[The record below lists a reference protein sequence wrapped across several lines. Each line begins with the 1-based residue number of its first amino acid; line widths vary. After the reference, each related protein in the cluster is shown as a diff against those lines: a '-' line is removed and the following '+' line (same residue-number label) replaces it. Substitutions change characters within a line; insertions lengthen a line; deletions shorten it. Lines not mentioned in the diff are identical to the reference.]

1 MRNKK
6 LYSLIAL
13 FALVVLPACQQLEP
27 DVFDKPSSARLSEF
41 LEDVRTALS
50 SEQYGWTLDY
60 FPGSA
65 YAGVTYALSF
75 TDQKVTACV
84 ETDPTAT
91 ETSTF
96 ALKTDD
102 GPVLS
107 FDTYNTILHAYATPD
122 SRKYQAKGGD
132 FEFEIASFDKTTKEI
147 VMIGKRSRNTC
158 TLRPL
163 TKPAAEYFA
172 GVKAF
177 EASLAMPAAAAT
189 IGGKEIELFIDSG
202 IRSISIGEKGASS
215 DSLQTV
221 RYVLTES
228 TLRFSKPFTVA
239 DVEFSEWTY
248 DAANEALNGSGVS
261 FIKFI
266 PPGYVM
272 YDDYLGDYT
281 FYYYN
286 GSRNFPVKLVADEA
300 GRTFKMEGFSTF
312 FEPVLTYDGGRG
324 RLNWVKQTIGGSG
337 SLEYILAPWDSDAGY
352 LTWSDDVGM
361 VGSVEDTSVPNFVI
375 TFADNGVWEDYHAS
389 GWLLWSLNGTSSA
402 GAVSG
407 WTTASGSYQVPG
419 AITMQ
424 KIAAEE

>member
-13 FALVVLPACQQLEP
+13 VAFVVLPSCQQLEP
-27 DVFDKPSSARLSEF
+27 DVFDKPSSARLSDF
-41 LEDVRTALS
+41 LEEVRTALS
-50 SEQYGWTLDY
+50 AEQYGWTLDY
-60 FPGSA
+60 FPGSS
-65 YAGVTYALSF
+65 YAGVTYALTFSN
-75 TDQKVTACV
+75 QKVTACV
-84 ETDPTAT
+84 ETDPTVT

-132 FEFEIASFDKTTKEI
+132 FEFEIRSFDKASKVIT
-147 VMIGKRSRNTC
+147 MIGKRSRNTC

-163 TKPAAEYFA
+163 TKPAADYFA
-172 GVKAF
+172 GVKSF
-177 EASLAMPAAAAT
+177 ESSLAVPAAAAT

-202 IRSISIGEKGASS
+202 IRSITIGAKGASS

-221 RYVLTES
+221 RYVLTEN
-228 TLRFSKPFTVA
+228 TLRFSKPFTVEN
-239 DVEFSEWTY
+239 VEFTEWTY
-248 DAANEALNGSGVS
+248 DVANESLNGSGVS

-272 YDDYLGDYT
+272 YNDYLGDYT

-286 GSRNFPVKLVADEA
+286 GSRSFPVKLVADEA

-312 FEPVLTYDGGRG
+312 FEPVLSYDGGRG

-337 SLEYILAPWDSDAGY
+337 SLEYILAPWDTNAGY
-352 LTWSDDVGM
+352 LTWSEGVGL

-375 TFADNGVWEDYHAS
+375 TFEDNGVWESYQAS
-389 GWLLWSLNGTSSA
+389 GWLLWSMNGSSSA

-424 KIAAEE
+424 KIPAEE